1 MEQFE
6 SQEPQ
11 PAKESQIFGIRAIL
25 EAIRNKQEIDKVFIQ
40 KDAQGTLMRDLMG
53 ALKKENINFSY
64 VPVEKLNRLT
74 KLNHQ
79 GAIASISPVKFYD
92 MERLVTEISESGKTP
107 LFLILDQLSDARN
120 FGAIIRTAECTGVN
134 GIIVQKAGSA
144 PVNGDTV
151 KTSAGA
157 VFNIPIC
164 KVEHIKDAIF
174 YLQGSGIK
182 TVAATEKTESSIYD
196 INFNEPVAII
206 MGSEER
212 GINPSVLKIVDE
224 KAKLPMFGTIGS
236 LNVSVACGAFL
247 YEAVR
252 QRGI

>member
-1 MEQFE
+1 ME
-6 SQEPQ
+6 
-11 PAKESQIFGIRAIL
+11 KENQIFGIRSII
-25 EAIRNKQEIDKVFIQ
+25 EAINAGKEIDKVFVQ
-40 KDAQGTLMRDLMG
+40 SDTQGDLMQELMK
-53 ALKKENINFSY
+53 AMKKNSVNFSY

-74 KLNHQ
+74 PSNHQ
-79 GAIASISPVKFYD
+79 GAVATIAPITFVKLETLVDSIV
-92 MERLVTEISESGKTP
+92 ESGKVP

-120 FGAIIRTAECTGVN
+120 FGAIIRTAECTGVD
-134 GIIVQKAGSA
+134 GIIVQKTGSA

-157 VFNIPIC
+157 VFNVPIC
-164 KVEHIKDAIF
+164 KVDHIKDAIF

-182 TVAATEKTESSIYD
+182 TVAATEKTDQNIYD
-196 INFNEPVAII
+196 ITLNEPLALI
-206 MGSEER
+206 MGSEDR

-247 YEAVR
+247 YETVR
-252 QRGI
+252 QRS